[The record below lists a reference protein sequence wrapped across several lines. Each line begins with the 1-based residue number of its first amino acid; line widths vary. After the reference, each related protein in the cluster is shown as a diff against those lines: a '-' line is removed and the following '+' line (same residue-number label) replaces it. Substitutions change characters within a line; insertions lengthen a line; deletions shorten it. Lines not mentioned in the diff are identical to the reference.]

1 MKTARLS
8 GIDIEELLHRA
19 RARLTRVSATQA
31 AAEQLAGALLVDIRP
46 ADERARNG
54 DIPGAV
60 VIDRN
65 VMEWRLDPASPW
77 RSTAVRDH
85 DQRMI
90 LICGQGYQSSLA
102 AANLKAMGVL
112 NATDVIDGFEGWLA
126 AGLPVATAGPAKE

>member
-1 MKTARLS
+1 VS
-8 GIDIEELLHRA
+8 GVDELLA
-19 RARLTRVSATQA
+19 RARRRLRRVSAQEA
-31 AAEQLAGALLVDIRP
+31 AAEQAAGALLVDIRP

-65 VMEWRLDPASPW
+65 VLEWRLDPASPS
-77 RSTAVRDH
+77 RSPLVRDQ

-102 AANLKAMGVL
+102 AANLQEIGL
-112 NATDVIDGFEGWLA
+112 INATDVIDGFEGWVA
-126 AGLPVATAGPAKE
+126 ARLPVEKGERPT